1 MEKNILIIL
10 NAIVYNRGSEALI
23 RGITS
28 ICKKENTDNF
38 ITLVSSEPEFG
49 KWLNLENVDKYV
61 KKINYKNKSIKRYI
75 TSVLNKLKLHNLANN
90 MQYGHL
96 KKVAKEQDLI
106 IIVGADNYDISYNM
120 QENLKNF
127 NNFLR
132 KNTNAKMI
140 LYDCSIDKRDIT
152 ETLKEDLKNFDYIT
166 VRETISKEN
175 IENIIDKNK
184 LFLYPDPA
192 FTMKSEK
199 VKLPNIFNNSKVIGV
214 NVSNL
219 ITNKKYG
226 SQADIIL
233 DAYKKMIDYILSN
246 TNYSILLIPHVM
258 KNADLSTL
266 SVLYE
271 NYKEENRVELISD
284 ESLNAKQL
292 KYIISN
298 CEMFVGA
305 RTHATIAAYSSLV
318 PTLVLGYSVK
328 SKGIAKD
335 IFGTYDNYV
344 LPVSNL
350 DNEDYLVNGFIWLN
364 GNEEKIKTYLQNK
377 MPQYIKDAENTKEL
391 IEKCL
396 K

>member
-192 FTMKSEK
+192 FTMQPEK

>member
-1 MEKNILIIL
+1 MKKNILIIL

-28 ICKKENTDNF
+28 ICKKQNNSNN

-49 KWLNLENVDKYV
+49 EWLNIENVDKYV
-61 KKINYKNKSIKRYI
+61 KKNSYKNNALKRYI
-75 TSVLNKLKLHNLANN
+75 VSAFRKLKMYNIANN
-90 MQYGHL
+90 LQYGHL
-96 KKVAKEQDLI
+96 KKIAKKQDLI

-120 QENLKNF
+120 QKTLKMF
-127 NNFLR
+127 NSFLR
-132 KNTNAKMI
+132 KNTDAKML
-140 LYDCSIDKRDIT
+140 LYDCSIDERDVT
-152 ETLKEDLKNFDYIT
+152 EDLKEDLKNFDYIT

-199 VKLPNIFNNSKVIGV
+199 VKLPNIFNNSEVIGV

-271 NYKEENRVELISD
+271 NYKEENKVELISD

-335 IFGTYDNYV
+335 IFGTFDNYV

-350 DNEDYLVNGFIWLN
+350 DNENYLVNGFIWLN
-364 GNEEKIKTYLQNK
+364 NNKEKIKLKLKEK
-377 MPQYIKDAENTKEL
+377 MPKYIKDAENTKEL

>member
-106 IIVGADNYDISYNM
+106 IIVGADNYDISYNI

-305 RTHATIAAYSSLV
+305 RTHATIAAYSTLV

-335 IFGTYDNYV
+335 IFFIFDNYV

-364 GNEEKIKTYLQNK
+364 GNEEKIKTYL
-377 MPQYIKDAENTKEL
+377 
-391 IEKCL
+391 
-396 K
+396 

>member
-192 FTMKSEK
+192 FTMQPEK

-335 IFGTYDNYV
+335 ILGKYDNYV

-364 GNEEKIKTYLQNK
+364 NNKEKIKLKLKEK
-377 MPQYIKDAENTKEL
+377 MPKYIKDAENTKQL
-391 IEKCL
+391 IKKCM